1 MARFELAIT
10 SGPSWCVARSSCDDA
25 PLGEPIAVTAAALAE
40 LQAVTKELDDAIAAH
55 QYYQDPG
62 TLKRW
67 GRQLFDVFWK
77 SVWPL
82 RAKASGANRFLICAK
97 DVFYFNLPWEM
108 IFLPD
113 RPDLPLGCDA
123 DWSIL
128 RVPDGANGNA
138 NVPDPGPLRLLM
150 MVSAPIDQ
158 HQLRY
163 EEEESA
169 LLRATATL
177 SRNIVVLPFGETGG
191 IEELGQ
197 LVSQHRPHVVHLT
210 GHGELDA
217 NGIGRFAFE
226 DERGKA
232 DSQPAEEIINQV
244 FRGGAVRCLFVN
256 ACQTGTGRC
265 GRTIRTACKSRSAV
279 GTRLGPAGRG

>member
-1 MARFELAIT
+1 MARFELAFT
-10 SGPSWCVARSSCDDA
+10 SDTSRSVARWSCDDA
-25 PLGEPIAVTAAALAE
+25 PLGKPMAVSAASLAE
-40 LQAVTKELDDAIAAH
+40 LQAVTKELDDAIAAR

-62 TLKRW
+62 TLKSW
-67 GRQLFDVFWK
+67 GRQLFDLFWK
-77 SVWPL
+77 PVWPL
-82 RAKASGANRFLICAK
+82 PSAASGAKRFLIRSS
-97 DVFYFNLPWEM
+97 DVFFFNLPWEL

-128 RVPDGANGNA
+128 RAPHGTDAKA
-138 NVPDPGPLRLLM
+138 DPPDPGPLRLLM

-163 EEEESA
+163 EAEEDA

-177 SRNIVVLPFGETGG
+177 SRNVVVLPFGETGG
-191 IEELGQ
+191 IEELHE

-217 NGIGRFAFE
+217 KGIGRFVFE
-226 DERGKA
+226 NERGEG
-232 DSQPAEEIINQV
+232 DSQPVEEIINQV
-244 FRGGAVRCLFVN
+244 FRGSR
-256 ACQTGTGRC
+256 GTLPVSQRLPDRQGRG
-265 GRTIRTACKSRSAV
+265 GRSVRTAGESRCAA
-279 GTRLGPAGRG
+279 GARLGPAGGG